1 MLYFWKFGK
10 EFFTLKY
17 IKQFSVIAF
26 ISLIGEALHH
36 LIPLPI
42 PASIYGVV
50 ILFLCLETKI
60 VPLSAVKETGLFLVS
75 LMQIMFIPATVG
87 LIDTWG
93 VFAPNWLAYTVIILV
108 STFAV
113 MLISGKVTQ
122 WVIAASKQKEAK
134 R

>member
-1 MLYFWKFGK
+1 M
-10 EFFTLKY
+10 KY
-17 IKQFSVIAF
+17 AKQFTIIAL
-26 ISLIGEALHH
+26 ISLIGEGLNA

-60 VPLSAVKETGLFLVS
+60 IPLDAVRETGKFLVS

-93 VFAPNWLAYTVIILV
+93 VFAPNLAAYTVIIIV
-108 STFAV
+108 STFLV

-122 WVIAASKQKEAK
+122 LVISISKKGGKKDA
-134 R
+134 

>member
-1 MLYFWKFGK
+1 M
-10 EFFTLKY
+10 KY
-17 IKQFSVIAF
+17 VKQFTVIML
-26 ISLIGEALHH
+26 ISLIGEGLNA

-60 VPLSAVKETGLFLVS
+60 IPLDAVRETGKFLVS

-93 VFAPNWLAYTVIILV
+93 VFAKNWLAYTVIIIV
-108 STFAV
+108 STFLV
-113 MLISGKVTQ
+113 MFISGKVCDI
-122 WVIAASKQKEAK
+122 VIALSKKGGKKDA
-134 R
+134 